1 MAIGATLYDLR
12 YDLLAETNQSLNPAH
27 GTNIQAQ
34 YNHQLKRTQE
44 EQWRM
49 FAWPHLRLFKD
60 VTLNAGQRYYDY
72 PLGLPFDAI
81 DRVWRKESVDWFTV
95 DYGISPS
102 TYSVFG
108 GEDTRQWPIRRWR
121 NVPSYNANTQITTPA
136 AQFEVWPTPSQ
147 SGAIRVEGQ
156 APLNALVSDTDTCI
170 IDSNLIVLFA
180 AAELLAAQKSE
191 GAALKL
197 QKAQQ
202 YQRKLMSQ
210 LGSVKRRMRSLSH
223 DGGTMGAPGSSP
235 RPTPYLDYI
244 PMNG

>member
-1 MAIGATLYDLR
+1 MAIGVTLADLR
-12 YDLLAETNQSLNPAH
+12 RDLLAETNQSLNPAH
-27 GTNIQAQ
+27 ALNVKAI
-34 YNHQLKRTQE
+34 YDHQLKRTQE

-60 VTLNAGQRYYDY
+60 VTLNAGQRYYNY
-72 PLGLPFDAI
+72 PAALPFDGI

-95 DYGISPS
+95 DYGVSPA

-108 GEDTRQWPIRRWR
+108 GEDAQQWPIRRWR
-121 NVPSYNANTQITTPA
+121 NVARYDEATGKTNPT
-136 AQFEVWPTPSQ
+136 AQFEVWPVPSQ
-147 SGAIRVEGQ
+147 NGSIRIEGQ
-156 APLNALVSDTDTCI
+156 APLNPLVNDEDTCVL
-170 IDSNLIVLFA
+170 DSNLIVLFA
-180 AAELLAAQKSE
+180 AAELLANQKSE

-202 YQRKLMSQ
+202 YQRKLMTQ

-235 RPTPYLDYI
+235 RATPYLDYI